1 MKTSAEKFILSTYS
15 LQQELPEFPVYQEH
29 FTEDTIENC
38 TKNLRNWNTDSKN
51 IVTFKALMLYMSSK
65 DVF

>member
-38 TKNLRNWNTDSKN
+38 TKNLRN
-51 IVTFKALMLYMSSK
+51 
-65 DVF
+65 